1 MFLFFLYYF
10 LLHYVACL
18 QNVSMIMFR
27 NEKCRKL
34 DEINEKKQN
43 KIRLMYMDVFVWEF
57 YCIIIW
63 GLMLQKEDAKKKNKS
78 KGKTKYVCFFFS

>member
-43 KIRLMYMDVFVWEF
+43 KIRLMYMDVFV
-57 YCIIIW
+57 
-63 GLMLQKEDAKKKNKS
+63 
-78 KGKTKYVCFFFS
+78 